1 MPYEEVDRAI
11 RSQFGSKL
19 NGGSGVIKTFA
30 HNISYTRG
38 GSIRVLLGVYKQMS
52 IEDVSVTAWY
62 AFDDNQRLV
71 RITVK
76 KYVDSL

>member
-1 MPYEEVDRAI
+1 
-11 RSQFGSKL
+11 
-19 NGGSGVIKTFA
+19 VIKTFA